1 MLLVAP
7 SPYAP
12 GADTVKTPL
21 KVMRALLWSCQT
33 AQAGQQP
40 SQQQQLSREQ
50 PSQLSLPQPSQ
61 LPLQQPSQ
69 LSLPKH
75 ARYGSAYRRFGY
87 YWGLGVEHETYIA
100 TSQSRIIRSFDA
112 AALKP
117 ERYSVNYYAA
127 YKPAALQT
135 ALQAVLADA
144 SGALTV
150 PVLMNSHSFL
160 DCDVF
165 GEHRT
170 TYERVPKP
178 NPRFAGQ
185 TLGNWSQT
193 YSAWLRDE
201 EGRSYVW
208 DGDTVEFIT
217 QGFYCA
223 TVADVMA
230 ELRTTEDRFVAEL
243 AQLPRKGI
251 LAAYAPLRL
260 SAPANPGWATY
271 LTHPRG
277 VAMFNNGTF
286 HVNVTLP
293 TRLGWDR
300 RPLWPADFVER
311 HRRLAR
317 LVQWLEPLWIA
328 AHGSGDPFCGVVG
341 EDVSGFAAGSQRLAV
356 SRYIGVGTFDTNTMP
371 RGKVLQIQ
379 RSAAGQLP
387 WYDWLHAR
395 TAYAPLDVI
404 GLDINFNKH
413 WSHGLELRI
422 FDQIPLADLEG
433 ILRQVVVLMDVA
445 LESGAIPDPRTNVQW
460 QRAAGE
466 SLLEGAAWR
475 ISPEQMGAICAA
487 LNIATDIKEP
497 VLAHQALTWL
507 FDNALRSRR
516 GACWRAMVGGGEKK
530 GGCLDLRKLYNL
542 QTAS

>member
-1 MLLVAP
+1 MWL
-7 SPYAP
+7 
-12 GADTVKTPL
+12 
-21 KVMRALLWSCQT
+21 CQ
-33 AQAGQQP
+33 
-40 SQQQQLSREQ
+40 SR
-50 PSQLSLPQPSQ
+50 LTRPQTSQ

-69 LSLPKH
+69 LSLSQPSREQPILLPKH

-100 TSQSRIIRSFDA
+100 TSQTRTIRAFDSTT
-112 AALKP
+112 LKP

-127 YKPAALQT
+127 YKTPVLHT

-160 DCDVF
+160 NCDVF
-165 GEHRT
+165 GEHST
-170 TYERVPKP
+170 TYERVPKS
-178 NPRFAGQ
+178 NPRFARQ
-185 TLGNWSQT
+185 TLNTWTHS

-201 EGRSYVW
+201 EGRSYMW

-217 QGFYCA
+217 QRFYRA
-223 TVADVMA
+223 TVADVMT
-230 ELRTTEDRFVAEL
+230 ELRKTEDRFVAEL

-277 VAMFNNGTF
+277 VSMFNNGTI
-286 HVNVTLP
+286 HINVTLP

-328 AHGSGDPFCGVVG
+328 AHGSGDPFCGILG
-341 EDVSGFAAGSQRLAV
+341 EDVSGVCFADGSQRLAV
-356 SRYIGVGTFDTNTMP
+356 SRYIGVGTFDTTTMP

-379 RSAAGQLP
+379 RSAAGPLP
-387 WYDWLHAR
+387 WYEWLHAR

-413 WSHGLELRI
+413 WSHGLELRF
-422 FDQIPLADLEG
+422 FDQMPLADLEG
-433 ILRQVVVLMDVA
+433 ILQQVVVLMDVA
-445 LESGAIPDPRTNVQW
+445 LASQEVPDPRTNVQW
-460 QRAAGE
+460 QRAVGE
-466 SLLEGAAWR
+466 ALLEGVAWR
-475 ISPEQMGAICAA
+475 VSPEQMGAICTA
-487 LNIATDIKEP
+487 LGIATEAKEP
-497 VLAHQALTWL
+497 MSPADALAWL
-507 FDNALRSRR
+507 FER
-516 GACWRAMVGGGEKK
+516 GLLGYRGYCWRAMV
-530 GGCLDLRKLYNL
+530 
-542 QTAS
+542 A

>member
-1 MLLVAP
+1 M
-7 SPYAP
+7 S
-12 GADTVKTPL
+12 
-21 KVMRALLWSCQT
+21 ALLRWCQRT
-33 AQAGQQP
+33 TSGQDPKQKPGP
-40 SQQQQLSREQ
+40 SLRPSLRSFQQ
-50 PSQLSLPQPSQ
+50 SLPCQG
-61 LPLQQPSQ
+61 PSQ

-75 ARYGSAYRRFGY
+75 ARYGSDYRRFGY

-100 TSQSRIIRSFDA
+100 TSQTRTVRSFDA
-112 AALKP
+112 AALKS

-127 YKPAALQT
+127 YKQPALQS
-135 ALQAVLADA
+135 ALQATLADA
-144 SGALTV
+144 SGALVV

-160 DCDVF
+160 NCDVY

-178 NPRFAGQ
+178 NGRFAGQ
-185 TLGNWSQT
+185 TLGNWTQS

-201 EGRSYVW
+201 YDRSYVW

-217 QGFYCA
+217 QRFYRA

-230 ELRTTEDRFVAEL
+230 ELRATEERFVSEL
-243 AQLPRKGI
+243 GRLPRTGV

-271 LTHPRG
+271 LTNPRA
-277 VAMFNNGTF
+277 VSMFNNGTF

-300 RPLWPADFVER
+300 RPWSFADFTDK

-328 AHGSGDPFCGVVG
+328 VYGSGDPFSKPNEEIVI
-341 EDVSGFAAGSQRLAV
+341 DVSGFAAGSQRLAV
-356 SRYIGVGTFDTNTMP
+356 SRYIGVGTFDTVTMP
-371 RGKVLQIQ
+371 RGKILQIQ
-379 RSAAGQLP
+379 RSAAGPLP

-413 WSHGLELRI
+413 WSHGLELRF
-422 FDQIPLADLEG
+422 FDQMPLADLETV
-433 ILRQVVVLMDVA
+433 IRQVVVLMDVA
-445 LESGAIPDPRTNVQW
+445 LTGRDVPDPRQNTLWSQAVGS
-460 QRAAGE
+460 A
-466 SLLEGAAWR
+466 LLEGPAWLLR
-475 ISPEQMGAICAA
+475 PEQMGAICTALGIAA
-487 LNIATDIKEP
+487 EAKEP
-497 VLAHQALTWL
+497 MSPADALAWL
-507 FDNALRSRR
+507 FER
-516 GACWRAMVGGGEKK
+516 GLLGMRGYCWRAMLKE
-530 GGCLDLRKLYNL
+530 
-542 QTAS
+542 